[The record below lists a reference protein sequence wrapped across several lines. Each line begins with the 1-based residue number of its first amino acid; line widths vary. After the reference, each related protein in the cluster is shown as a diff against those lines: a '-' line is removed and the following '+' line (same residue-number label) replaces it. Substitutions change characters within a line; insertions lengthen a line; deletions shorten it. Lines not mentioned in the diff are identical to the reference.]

1 MVGVVPGSTGKG
13 YGSKLMKPM
22 IEYADKYNNPIY
34 LESSKSENLSFYQ
47 KHGFEVLG
55 RIQPYSERSLFWP
68 MFLPMRDPTK
78 PVGTL
83 LVS

>member
-22 IEYADKYNNPIY
+22 IEYADKYNYPIY
-34 LESSKSENLSFYQ
+34 LESSKSENLSFYM